1 MVHACPRDSPRGMR
15 QLLYCGLVTTTQV
28 SFYVAPKECATSQ
41 SRNFACLLTTY
52 EQERLLGFSSIKLSY
67 YSYRS
72 LDRLSLLPLTWRIAY
87 VPIFMHTAASRRS
100 KGPSLWFLPFKTVGA
115 AQSGG
120 LKIQRADRRA
130 RSLQPDSRVRWGQRP
145 LAKHSV

>member
-1 MVHACPRDSPRGMR
+1 MVHVSPRDSPRGMR

-28 SFYVAPKECATSQ
+28 SFYVALKECATSQ
-41 SRNFACLLTTY
+41 SRNFAFLLNTTWILFY
-52 EQERLLGFSSIKLSY
+52 KTFLLQLSVIRMAVAAPINLADRVC
-67 YSYRS
+67 SYFYAHS
-72 LDRLSLLPLTWRIAY
+72 
-87 VPIFMHTAASRRS
+87 VASRRS
-100 KGPSLWFLPFKTVGA
+100 KGSSLWFLPFKTVGA